1 MMSKQQEM
9 DKNDYIL
16 GDHAYGKGS
25 VKLLHVVKIG
35 ETNKYVQQNM

>member
-1 MMSKQQEM
+1 MMSKQEGEM

-35 ETNKYVQQNM
+35 ETKKLN